1 MEHANSATEIMA
13 HAMESI
19 YDYWRLLARGNREMR
34 PAAEYMQQS
43 AKCLSLS
50 QETNDSD
57 GNLLYLL
64 MAQAWIA
71 LARQVERKDL
81 QQKERPY
88 RSLEAELS
96 EMLRKR
102 VA

>member
-1 MEHANSATEIMA
+1 V
-13 HAMESI
+13 
-19 YDYWRLLARGNREMR
+19 RGKAGPIRNVC
-34 PAAEYMQQS
+34 AACIHDAAAGEKVAAIIQQS

-50 QETNDSD
+50 QETNDSH
-57 GNLLYLL
+57 GNFLYLL

-71 LARQVERKDL
+71 LAGQVERKDL
-81 QQKERPY
+81 QQKEGPY

>member
-1 MEHANSATEIMA
+1 MIVFAE
-13 HAMESI
+13 
-19 YDYWRLLARGNREMR
+19 
-34 PAAEYMQQS
+34 PA
-43 AKCLSLS
+43 
-50 QETNDSD
+50 
-57 GNLLYLL
+57 GLYLL

>member
-1 MEHANSATEIMA
+1 ME
-13 HAMESI
+13 
-19 YDYWRLLARGNREMR
+19 
-34 PAAEYMQQS
+34 QS

-50 QETNDSD
+50 QETNDAD
-57 GNLLYLL
+57 GNFLYLL

-71 LARQVERKDL
+71 LARQVELKDL
-81 QQKERPY
+81 QQKEGPY

-96 EMLRKR
+96 VMLRKR

>member
-1 MEHANSATEIMA
+1 
-13 HAMESI
+13 
-19 YDYWRLLARGNREMR
+19 MR

-50 QETNDSD
+50 KETNDAD
-57 GNLLYLL
+57 GIFLYHL

-71 LARQVERKDL
+71 LARQVELKDSP
-81 QQKERPY
+81 QKEGIY
-88 RSLEAELS
+88 HSLEAELS
-96 EMLRKR
+96 EILRKR